1 MKNNFLLL
9 PTAFIV
15 GGFALGSCAPAVT
28 PVPPTATLRPS
39 DTPLPPTA
47 SPTPTGVS
55 FVSNGQQLNRLA
67 GVGVALADLD
77 GDGDLDAFVVN
88 AAEPDGQGD
97 RVYFG
102 DDRGQFSDS
111 GQVLIDPSGW
121 AGKPVIDDIDGDG
134 RLEAI
139 TGRTVW
145 LSDGRG
151 HFTASTDRFE
161 DSDQIACF
169 RIQLADLDGDG
180 RPDIVATIWNG
191 DSGNGHLRV
200 YRNDGQGRFHD
211 TGQKVGGGMIAH
223 TVLGDLDGN
232 GTIDAATF
240 GWRANTVI
248 PGAGD
253 YCPNR
258 VWLND
263 GKGNLKESGNVLDE
277 GSHHIRA
284 AALGDLNGDGH
295 PDLVLGMNSASRAGQ
310 IYLNDGQGRF
320 TAWQNLDGTWAQGVA
335 LGDFNGDG
343 SPDVFLACGM
353 TPERPPSQV
362 WLNNGQ
368 GIFLDSGVR
377 LVNNAISES
386 VALGDFNGDGKL
398 DAFVTNADFVP
409 DGTGSYVAR
418 A

>member
-1 MKNNFLLL
+1 
-9 PTAFIV
+9 
-15 GGFALGSCAPAVT
+15 
-28 PVPPTATLRPS
+28 
-39 DTPLPPTA
+39 
-47 SPTPTGVS
+47 
-55 FVSNGQQLNRLA
+55 
-67 GVGVALADLD
+67 
-77 GDGDLDAFVVN
+77 
-88 AAEPDGQGD
+88 
-97 RVYFG
+97 VYFG
-102 DDRGQFSDS
+102 DGRGQFSDS

-121 AGKPVIDDIDGDG
+121 AGKPVIGDIDGDG

-145 LSDGRG
+145 LNDGRG

-161 DSDQIACF
+161 DPDQIAFF

-200 YRNDGQGRFHD
+200 YRNDGQGRFRD
-211 TGQKVGGGMIAH
+211 TGQRLGGGMIAH

-277 GSHHIRA
+277 GSHHIRT
-284 AALGDLNGDGH
+284 AALGDFDGDGNQ
-295 PDLVLGMNSASRAGQ
+295 DLVVGVAGETGSPLAKV
-310 IYLNDGQGRF
+310 YLNDGKGNFHPGLAFDIGWVERI
-320 TAWQNLDGTWAQGVA
+320 A
-335 LGDFNGDG
+335 LGDFDGDG
-343 SPDVFLACGM
+343 ALDVFSARLGQ
-353 TPERPPSQV
+353 PNSV
-362 WLNNGQ
+362 WLNDGTGSFHN
-368 GIFLDSGVR
+368 SG
-377 LVNNAISES
+377 LQLGGSGNQSED

-398 DAFVTNADFVP
+398 DAFVTNAYYVQGD
-409 DGTGSYVAR
+409 TGNYVAR
-418 A
+418 AYPAQVWLNTTP